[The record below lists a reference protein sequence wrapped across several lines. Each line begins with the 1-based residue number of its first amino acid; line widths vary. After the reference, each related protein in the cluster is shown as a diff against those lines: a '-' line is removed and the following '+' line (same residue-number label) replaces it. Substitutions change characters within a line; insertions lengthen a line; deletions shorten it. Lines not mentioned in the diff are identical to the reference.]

1 MALFQTLDDKETE
14 MTGDKE
20 STEESAPE
28 ATPSKPVETSDEDE
42 GDEGEGDEGEG
53 VGPGVDDEDGPAP
66 PPPARTAAGSLRSRR
81 PSPKAPPSKK
91 PPSNAPPL
99 MSSF

>member
-28 ATPSKPVETSDEDE
+28 ATPSKPVETSDED
-42 GDEGEGDEGEG
+42 EGDEGEG